1 MTQNILV
8 LSNDPFSSYETV
20 GQTYMDKYFNPNDMF
35 DNIFVIE
42 PPSSLKSVQSHNMY
56 EIYYTKRSGLKFL
69 YPYDI
74 LKMYLKA
81 FYVILNNDINL
92 IRAYNPFF
100 AGLIGV
106 LLQKLFKTPCIISLH
121 NDYKLNQK
129 IEKRYYIF
137 GIKLFSN
144 LVEKYTISSAGG
156 IIAMTNHLKNYA
168 IAHGAKSENVQVIP
182 NKVDISKFEKNENIS
197 YEPDTSFFN
206 NSFVLL
212 YVGSLVKQKDPLTL
226 LKAFNNAKKQLTN
239 LKLILIGD
247 GPLKPDIEQFIQ
259 EYDLYDDVLLKGY
272 MSHDALPSFM
282 ANSDVFVF
290 PTLEEGF
297 GIVLIE
303 AQAAGLPI
311 ISSEIPQTKDII
323 THKNALL
330 FKPGDANMLT
340 NYIMEIYRDGNLRKH
355 LSKKSKESAER
366 FSWDKIADQETE
378 LYQAYINSH

>member
-1 MTQNILV
+1 M
-8 LSNDPFSSYETV
+8 SNDPFSSYEAV

-35 DNIFVIE
+35 DNVFVIE
-42 PPSSLKSVQSHNMY
+42 PPSSLKSAQSHDMY
-56 EIYYTKRSGLKFL
+56 EIYHTKRSDLKFL

-81 FYVILNNDINL
+81 FYVILNNDIHL

-106 LLQKLFKTPCIISLH
+106 LLQKIFKKPCIISLH

-137 GIKLFSN
+137 GIKLFSD
-144 LVEKYTISSAGG
+144 LVEKYTISSASG

-182 NKVDISKFEKNENIS
+182 NKVDISKFEKNDDVS
-197 YEPDTSFFN
+197 YEPDTSFSN
-206 NSFVLL
+206 DNFVLL

-303 AQAAGLPI
+303 AQASGLPI

-323 THKNALL
+323 THDNALL

-340 NYIMEIYRDGNLRKH
+340 DYIMEIYRDGNLRKH
-355 LSKKSKESAER
+355 LSMESKESAER
-366 FSWDKIADQETE
+366 FSWDKIADREEE
-378 LYQAYINSH
+378 LYHTYTNSY